1 MNIRGIAVAIALS
14 ICASGVV
21 RKGNLARSDGLVKKA
36 MQVRQGRLV
45 LRDLL
50 VRRVLRAPKV
60 LLPPQVLPRTPFEL
74 YASTVRPR
82 RAERSATKT
91 RYF

>member
-1 MNIRGIAVAIALS
+1 LHCPFVHQ
-14 ICASGVV
+14 VV
-21 RKGNLARSDGLVKKA
+21 RKGNLARLDGSVKKA

-50 VRRVLRAPKV
+50 VRPVLRAPKV
-60 LLPPQVLPRTPFEL
+60 LLPPQVLLRTPFEL
-74 YASTVRPR
+74 YASTVRPQ
-82 RAERSATKT
+82 RAEQSATKT

>member
-1 MNIRGIAVAIALS
+1 MHQ
-14 ICASGVV
+14 VV
-21 RKGNLARSDGLVKKA
+21 RKGNLARLDGSVKKA

-50 VRRVLRAPKV
+50 VRPVLRAPKV
-60 LLPPQVLPRTPFEL
+60 LLPPQVLLRTPFEL

>member
-1 MNIRGIAVAIALS
+1 MHCPFAHQVVRG
-14 ICASGVV
+14 
-21 RKGNLARSDGLVKKA
+21 RKGNLARLGRLVKKA
-36 MQVRQGRLV
+36 IQVLRDPLV

-50 VRRVLRAPKV
+50 ARQVLREPEV
-60 LLPPQVLPRTPFEL
+60 LLPPQVLLRTPFEL

>member
-1 MNIRGIAVAIALS
+1 
-14 ICASGVV
+14 
-21 RKGNLARSDGLVKKA
+21 VKKA
-36 MQVRQGRLV
+36 IQVLQDPLA

-50 VRRVLRAPKV
+50 ARQVLRAPKV
-60 LLPPQVLPRTPFEL
+60 LLPPQVLLRAPFEL
-74 YASTVRPR
+74 YASTVRPQ

>member
-1 MNIRGIAVAIALS
+1 
-14 ICASGVV
+14 V
-21 RKGNLARSDGLVKKA
+21 RLGRPVKKA
-36 MQVRQGRLV
+36 IQVLQDRLA

-50 VRRVLRAPKV
+50 VRQVLRAPKV
-60 LLPPQVLPRTPFEL
+60 LLPPQVLLRTPFEL
-74 YASTVRPR
+74 YASTVRPQ

>member
-1 MNIRGIAVAIALS
+1 VRG
-14 ICASGVV
+14 
-21 RKGNLARSDGLVKKA
+21 RKANLAPWGRLVKKA
-36 MQVRQGRLV
+36 IQVRQDRLV

-50 VRRVLRAPKV
+50 VRQVLRAPQLLLPLQV
-60 LLPPQVLPRTPFEL
+60 LLKTPFGL
-74 YASTVRPR
+74 YASTVRPQ

>member
-14 ICASGVV
+14 ICASGCE
-21 RKGNLARSDGLVKKA
+21 KGEPGAVGRVGEKA

-50 VRRVLRAPKV
+50 VRPVLRAPKV
-60 LLPPQVLPRTPFEL
+60 LLPPQVLLRTPFEL

>member
-1 MNIRGIAVAIALS
+1 VHQ
-14 ICASGVV
+14 VV
-21 RKGNLARSDGLVKKA
+21 RKGNLARLDGSVKKA

-50 VRRVLRAPKV
+50 VRPVLRAPKV
-60 LLPPQVLPRTPFEL
+60 LLPPQVLLRMPFEL

>member
-1 MNIRGIAVAIALS
+1 VHQ
-14 ICASGVV
+14 VV
-21 RKGNLARSDGLVKKA
+21 RKGNLARLDGSVKKA

-50 VRRVLRAPKV
+50 VRPVLRAPKV
-60 LLPPQVLPRTPFEL
+60 LLPPQVLLRTPFEL
-74 YASTVRPR
+74 YASTVRPQ

>member
-1 MNIRGIAVAIALS
+1 VHQ
-14 ICASGVV
+14 VV
-21 RKGNLARSDGLVKKA
+21 RKGNLARLDGSVKKA

-50 VRRVLRAPKV
+50 VRPVLRAPKV
-60 LLPPQVLPRTPFEL
+60 LLPPQVLLRTPFEL

>member
-1 MNIRGIAVAIALS
+1 
-14 ICASGVV
+14 V
-21 RKGNLARSDGLVKKA
+21 RDRKANRAPWGRLVKKA
-36 MQVRQGRLV
+36 IQVRQDRLA

-50 VRRVLRAPKV
+50 ARQVLGAPKV
-60 LLPPQVLPRTPFEL
+60 LLPPQVLLRPAFEL
-74 YASTVRPR
+74 YASTVRPQ